1 MRPPFALLAP
11 DQQVY
16 PRQCQTGGR
25 IHRPDNGN
33 PSHRR
38 PVICIGRVRGS
49 QTSLFASSKVGAA
62 PQTWY
67 RGSRSMIAT
76 KPCSLMMVSPTAT
89 TRHGSVPVGGGGL
102 FLTGCGLRT
111 LPGPLKWFNCVFCAK
126 YCSASPD
133 PASGRNFFYGERRAK
148 FPEIFRNAEKGNL
161 FNTAGVMTSLG
172 SSASSLTWPT
182 SFQLVG

>member
-1 MRPPFALLAP
+1 MRPAFALLAP

-38 PVICIGRVRGS
+38 PVICIGRVRGI

-62 PQTWY
+62 PQTGY

-76 KPCSLMMVSPTAT
+76 KPCSLMMGSPTAT
-89 TRHGSVPVGGGGL
+89 TRHGSVPVGGVGL
-102 FLTGCGLRT
+102 FFTVRESN
-111 LPGPLKWFNCVFCAK
+111 KSIWAI
-126 YCSASPD
+126 AI
-133 PASGRNFFYGERRAK
+133 A
-148 FPEIFRNAEKGNL
+148 
-161 FNTAGVMTSLG
+161 
-172 SSASSLTWPT
+172 
-182 SFQLVG
+182 